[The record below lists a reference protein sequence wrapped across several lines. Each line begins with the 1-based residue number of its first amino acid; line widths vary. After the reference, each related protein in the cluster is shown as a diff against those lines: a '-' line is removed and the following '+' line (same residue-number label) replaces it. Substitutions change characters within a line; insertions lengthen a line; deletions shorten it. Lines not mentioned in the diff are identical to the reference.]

1 MSKLFVANFKMHGTE
16 KIIDDWF
23 LNFDIYYS
31 HFEGEYH
38 PEFYKNLIIALPAT
52 HICRFRGYGFTLSGQ
67 NVSSQESGAYT
78 SQISAKMLKDS
89 GASHCIIGHSEA
101 REQLSETNEAIR
113 EKFNQ
118 LKKMKMNPIVCV
130 GESLQIKESGK
141 TKDHLRSQLSVLD
154 AETENLIIAYEP
166 IWAIGTGLVPSETEI
181 NDAIDCIRDV
191 FKKPIKVLY
200 GGSVK
205 ASNAKNLLDNTDI
218 NGLLVGGASL
228 NPQEFGKIAQ
238 LC

>member
-1 MSKLFVANFKMHGTE
+1 MTNLIVANFKMHGTNAFIE
-16 KIIDDWF
+16 NWF
-23 LNFDIYYS
+23 ADFTKNSDIS
-31 HFEGEYH
+31 
-38 PEFYKNLIIALPAT
+38 KNVIIALPAT
-52 HICRFRGYGFTLSGQ
+52 HIAAFRDYGLVLSGQ
-67 NVSSQESGAYT
+67 NVSASESGAFT

-89 GASHCIIGHSEA
+89 GADYCIIGHSEA
-101 REQLSETNEAIR
+101 REQLSESNKSIK
-113 EKFNQ
+113 EKYEQ
-118 LKKMKMNPIVCV
+118 LKNIQMSPILCV

-141 TKDHLRSQLSVLD
+141 TKEHLKSQLSLFNT
-154 AETENLIIAYEP
+154 ETEDLIIAYEP
-166 IWAIGTGLVPSETEI
+166 IWAIGTGLVPTEKEI
-181 NDAIDCIRDV
+181 DEAIECIREI

>member
-1 MSKLFVANFKMHGTE
+1 MTNLIVANFKMHGTNAFIE
-16 KIIDDWF
+16 NWF
-23 LNFDIYYS
+23 ADFTKNSDIS
-31 HFEGEYH
+31 
-38 PEFYKNLIIALPAT
+38 KNVIIALPAT
-52 HICRFRGYGFTLSGQ
+52 HIAAFRDYGLVLSGQ
-67 NVSSQESGAYT
+67 NVSASESGAFT

-89 GASHCIIGHSEA
+89 GADYCIIGHSEA
-101 REQLSETNEAIR
+101 REQLSESNKSIKDKYE
-113 EKFNQ
+113 Q
-118 LKKMKMNPIVCV
+118 LRNVQMSPILCV

-141 TKDHLRSQLSVLD
+141 TNEHLKSQLSLFNT
-154 AETENLIIAYEP
+154 ETEDLIIAYEP
-166 IWAIGTGLVPSETEI
+166 IWAIGTGLVPTEKEI
-181 NDAIDCIRDV
+181 DEAIECIREI

>member
-1 MSKLFVANFKMHGTE
+1 MTNLIVANFKMHGTNAFIE
-16 KIIDDWF
+16 NWF
-23 LNFDIYYS
+23 ADFTKNSDIS
-31 HFEGEYH
+31 
-38 PEFYKNLIIALPAT
+38 KNVIIALPAT
-52 HICRFRGYGFTLSGQ
+52 HIAAFRDYGLVLSGQ
-67 NVSSQESGAYT
+67 NVSASESGAFT

-89 GASHCIIGHSEA
+89 GADYCIIGHSEA
-101 REQLSETNEAIR
+101 REQLSESNKSIK
-113 EKFNQ
+113 EKYEQ
-118 LKKMKMNPIVCV
+118 LKNIQMSPIVCV

-141 TKDHLRSQLSVLD
+141 TKEHLKSQLSLFNT
-154 AETENLIIAYEP
+154 ETEDLIIAYEP
-166 IWAIGTGLVPSETEI
+166 IWAIGTGLVPTEKEI
-181 NDAIDCIRDV
+181 DKAIECIREI

>member
-1 MSKLFVANFKMHGTE
+1 MTNLIVANFKMHGTNAFIE
-16 KIIDDWF
+16 NWF
-23 LNFDIYYS
+23 ADFTKNTDIS
-31 HFEGEYH
+31 
-38 PEFYKNLIIALPAT
+38 KNVIIALPAT
-52 HICRFRGYGFTLSGQ
+52 HIAAFRDYGLVLSGQ
-67 NVSSQESGAYT
+67 NVSASESGAFT

-89 GASHCIIGHSEA
+89 GADYCIIGHSEA
-101 REQLSETNEAIR
+101 REQLNESNKSIK
-113 EKFNQ
+113 EKYEQ
-118 LKKMKMNPIVCV
+118 LKNIQMSPILCV

-141 TKDHLRSQLSVLD
+141 TKEHLKSQLSLFNT
-154 AETENLIIAYEP
+154 ETEDLIIAYEP
-166 IWAIGTGLVPSETEI
+166 IWAIGTGLVPTEKEI
-181 NDAIDCIRDV
+181 DDAIECIREI
-191 FKKPIKVLY
+191 FKKPIKALY

>member
-1 MSKLFVANFKMHGTE
+1 MTNLIVANFKMHGTNAFIE
-16 KIIDDWF
+16 NWF
-23 LNFDIYYS
+23 ADFTKNSDIS
-31 HFEGEYH
+31 
-38 PEFYKNLIIALPAT
+38 KNVVIALPAT
-52 HICRFRGYGFTLSGQ
+52 HIAAFRDYGLVLSGQ
-67 NVSSQESGAYT
+67 NVSASESGAFT

-89 GASHCIIGHSEA
+89 GADYCIIGHSEA
-101 REQLSETNEAIR
+101 REQLSESNKSIK
-113 EKFNQ
+113 EKYEQ
-118 LKKMKMNPIVCV
+118 LKNIQMSPILWV

-141 TKDHLRSQLSVLD
+141 TKEHLKSQLSLFNT
-154 AETENLIIAYEP
+154 ETEDLIIAYEP
-166 IWAIGTGLVPSETEI
+166 IWAIGTGLVPTEKEI
-181 NDAIDCIRDV
+181 DDAIECIREI
-191 FKKPIKVLY
+191 FKKPIKALY

>member
-1 MSKLFVANFKMHGTE
+1 MTNLIVANFKMHGTNAFIE
-16 KIIDDWF
+16 NWF
-23 LNFDIYYS
+23 ADFT
-31 HFEGEYH
+31 
-38 PEFYKNLIIALPAT
+38 KNLDISKNVIIALPAT
-52 HICRFRGYGFTLSGQ
+52 HIAAFRDYGLVLSGQ
-67 NVSSQESGAYT
+67 NVSASESGAFT

-89 GASHCIIGHSEA
+89 GADCCIIGHSEA
-101 REQLSETNEAIR
+101 REQLSESNKSIK
-113 EKFNQ
+113 EKYEQ
-118 LKKMKMNPIVCV
+118 LKNIQMSPILCV

-141 TKDHLRSQLSVLD
+141 TKEHLKSQLSLFNT
-154 AETENLIIAYEP
+154 ETEDLIIAYEP
-166 IWAIGTGLVPSETEI
+166 IWAIGTGLVPTEKEI
-181 NDAIDCIRDV
+181 DEAIECIREI

>member
-1 MSKLFVANFKMHGTE
+1 MTNLIVANFKMHGTNAFIE
-16 KIIDDWF
+16 NWF
-23 LNFDIYYS
+23 ADFTKNTDIS
-31 HFEGEYH
+31 
-38 PEFYKNLIIALPAT
+38 KNVIIALPAT
-52 HICRFRGYGFTLSGQ
+52 HIAAFRDYGLVLAGQ
-67 NVSSQESGAYT
+67 NVSASESGAFT

-89 GASHCIIGHSEA
+89 GADYCIIGHSEA
-101 REQLSETNEAIR
+101 REQLSESNKSIK
-113 EKFNQ
+113 EKYEQ
-118 LKKMKMNPIVCV
+118 LKNIQMSPIVCV

-141 TKDHLRSQLSVLD
+141 TKEHLKSQLSLFNT
-154 AETENLIIAYEP
+154 ETEDLIIAYEP
-166 IWAIGTGLVPSETEI
+166 IWAIGTGLVPTEKEI
-181 NDAIDCIRDV
+181 DEAIECIREI

>member
-1 MSKLFVANFKMHGTE
+1 MKNLIVANFKMHGTNAFIE
-16 KIIDDWF
+16 NWF
-23 LNFDIYYS
+23 ADFTKNKDIL
-31 HFEGEYH
+31 E
-38 PEFYKNLIIALPAT
+38 NVVIALPAT
-52 HICRFRGYGFTLSGQ
+52 HIAAFRDYGLVLSGQ
-67 NVSSQESGAYT
+67 NVSANESGAFT

-89 GASHCIIGHSEA
+89 GADYCIIGHSEA
-101 REQLSETNEAIR
+101 REQLSESNKSIKDKYE
-113 EKFNQ
+113 Q
-118 LKKMKMNPIVCV
+118 LRNVQMSPILCV

-141 TKDHLRSQLSVLD
+141 TKEHLKSQLGLFNT
-154 AETENLIIAYEP
+154 ETEDLIIAYEP
-166 IWAIGTGLVPSETEI
+166 IWAIGTGLVPTEKEI
-181 NDAIDCIRDV
+181 DDAIECIREI
-191 FKKPIKVLY
+191 FKKPIKALY

>member
-1 MSKLFVANFKMHGTE
+1 MTNLIVANFKMHGTNAF
-16 KIIDDWF
+16 IQNWF
-23 LNFDIYYS
+23 ADFTKNTDIS
-31 HFEGEYH
+31 
-38 PEFYKNLIIALPAT
+38 KNVIIALPAT
-52 HICRFRGYGFTLSGQ
+52 HIAAFRDYGLVLSGQ
-67 NVSSQESGAYT
+67 NVSASESGAFT

-89 GASHCIIGHSEA
+89 GADYCIIGHSEA
-101 REQLSETNEAIR
+101 REQLSESNKSIKDKYE
-113 EKFNQ
+113 Q
-118 LKKMKMNPIVCV
+118 LRNVQMSPILCV

-141 TKDHLRSQLSVLD
+141 TKEHLKSQLSLFNT
-154 AETENLIIAYEP
+154 ETEDLIIAYEP
-166 IWAIGTGLVPSETEI
+166 IWAIGTGLVPTEKEI
-181 NDAIDCIRDV
+181 DDAIECIREI

>member
-1 MSKLFVANFKMHGTE
+1 MTNLIVANFKMHGTNAFIE
-16 KIIDDWF
+16 NWF
-23 LNFDIYYS
+23 ADFTKNSDIL
-31 HFEGEYH
+31 
-38 PEFYKNLIIALPAT
+38 KNVIIALPAT
-52 HICRFRGYGFTLSGQ
+52 HIAAFRDYGLVLSGQ
-67 NVSSQESGAYT
+67 NVSASESGAFT

-89 GASHCIIGHSEA
+89 GADYCIIGHSEA
-101 REQLSETNEAIR
+101 REQLSESNKSIK
-113 EKFNQ
+113 EKYEQ
-118 LKKMKMNPIVCV
+118 LKNIQMSPIVCV

-141 TKDHLRSQLSVLD
+141 TKEHLKSQLSLFNT
-154 AETENLIIAYEP
+154 ETEDLIIAYEP
-166 IWAIGTGLVPSETEI
+166 IWAIGTGLVPTEKEI
-181 NDAIDCIRDV
+181 DEAIECIREI

>member
-1 MSKLFVANFKMHGTE
+1 MTNLIVANFKMHGTNAFIE
-16 KIIDDWF
+16 NWF
-23 LNFDIYYS
+23 ADFTKNTDIS
-31 HFEGEYH
+31 
-38 PEFYKNLIIALPAT
+38 KNVIIALPAT
-52 HICRFRGYGFTLSGQ
+52 HIAAFRDYGLVLSGQ
-67 NVSSQESGAYT
+67 NVSASESGAFT

-89 GASHCIIGHSEA
+89 GADYCIIGHSEA
-101 REQLSETNEAIR
+101 REQLNESNKSIK
-113 EKFNQ
+113 EKYEQ
-118 LKKMKMNPIVCV
+118 LKNIQMSPILCV

-141 TKDHLRSQLSVLD
+141 TKEHLKSQLSLFNT
-154 AETENLIIAYEP
+154 ETEDLIIAYEP
-166 IWAIGTGLVPSETEI
+166 IWAIGTGLVPTEKEI
-181 NDAIDCIRDV
+181 DEAIECIREI

>member
-1 MSKLFVANFKMHGTE
+1 MKNLIVANFKMHGTNAFIE
-16 KIIDDWF
+16 NWF
-23 LNFDIYYS
+23 ADFTKNSDIS
-31 HFEGEYH
+31 
-38 PEFYKNLIIALPAT
+38 KNMIIALPAT
-52 HICRFRGYGFTLSGQ
+52 HIAAFRDYGLVLSGQ
-67 NVSSQESGAYT
+67 NVSASESGAFT

-89 GASHCIIGHSEA
+89 GADYCIIGHSEA
-101 REQLSETNEAIR
+101 REQLSESNKSIK
-113 EKFNQ
+113 EKYEQ
-118 LKKMKMNPIVCV
+118 LKNIQMSPIVCV

-141 TKDHLRSQLSVLD
+141 TKEHLKSQLSLFNT
-154 AETENLIIAYEP
+154 ETEDLIIAYEP
-166 IWAIGTGLVPSETEI
+166 IWAIGTGLVPTEKEI
-181 NDAIDCIRDV
+181 DEAIECIREI

>member
-1 MSKLFVANFKMHGTE
+1 MTNLIVANFKMHGTNAFIE
-16 KIIDDWF
+16 NWF
-23 LNFDIYYS
+23 ADFTKNSDIS
-31 HFEGEYH
+31 
-38 PEFYKNLIIALPAT
+38 KNVIIALPAT
-52 HICRFRGYGFTLSGQ
+52 HIAAFRDYGLVLSGQ
-67 NVSSQESGAYT
+67 NVSASESGAFT

-89 GASHCIIGHSEA
+89 GADYCIIGHSEA
-101 REQLSETNEAIR
+101 REQLSESNKSIK
-113 EKFNQ
+113 EKYEQ
-118 LKKMKMNPIVCV
+118 LKNIQMSPIVCV

-141 TKDHLRSQLSVLD
+141 TKEHLKSQLSLFNT
-154 AETENLIIAYEP
+154 ETEDLIIAYEP
-166 IWAIGTGLVPSETEI
+166 IWAIGTGLVPTEKEI
-181 NDAIDCIRDV
+181 DEAIECIREI